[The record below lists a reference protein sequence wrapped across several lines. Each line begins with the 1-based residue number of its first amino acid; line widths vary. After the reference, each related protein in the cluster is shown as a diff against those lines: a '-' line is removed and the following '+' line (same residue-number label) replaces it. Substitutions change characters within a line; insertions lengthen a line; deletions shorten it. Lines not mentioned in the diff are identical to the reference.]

1 MLCNGMAG
9 LVELSPGSAGK
20 VRQVLY
26 RIGMAGKVCLCV
38 VRLVKVGY
46 GRQKLIKERR

>member
-9 LVELSPGSAGK
+9 LVEVSPGEAGK

-26 RIGMAGKVCLCV
+26 RIGMAGKV
-38 VRLVKVGY
+38 RYVG
-46 GRQKLIKERR
+46 E